1 MFRTPQPK
9 RVHSRF
15 NENFENNA
23 ESPIRCSPFRTTN
36 QKAQIDHKIGYSPY
50 RQEIYAYEPPI
61 LSASTYKILQLRNEI
76 EKRDKIIRRYHPAPL
91 ISSSDRIEEEEQYE
105 EEFIQNEEEQT
116 AEEQNNE
123 VIQNESNSSNDKR
136 IEILLKAN
144 QQMMN
149 AMIENQ
155 KLLLSLFNDNEDIQ
169 EASSH
174 IIAAESII
182 EKLNL

>member
-23 ESPIRCSPFRTTN
+23 GSPIRCSPFRTTN
-36 QKAQIDHKIGYSPY
+36 QKTQIDHKIGYSPY

-76 EKRDKIIRRYHPAPL
+76 EKRDRIIKRYHPGPL
-91 ISSSDRIEEEEQYE
+91 TSSSDRIEEEEQCE
-105 EEFIQNEEEQT
+105 EELNQNEEQT
-116 AEEQNNE
+116 AEEQINE
-123 VIQNESNSSNDKR
+123 VNQDESHSNYDKR
-136 IEILLKAN
+136 LEILLKAN

-155 KLLLSLFNDNEDIQ
+155 KLLLSLFNDNEEIQ

-174 IIAAESII
+174 IMAAESII
-182 EKLNL
+182 EKLSL